1 MKILSFVSTTT
12 EGRREVHLVAD
23 KEAEKSTKKVVRGM
37 YKGVKFSKTE
47 ERDLTD
53 VTMAW
58 RVEGMETPIF
68 NYRKK
73 KTPA

>member
-1 MKILSFVSTTT
+1 MKVLTFVSTTP

-23 KEAEKSTKKVVRGM
+23 KEAEKQTKKVVRGM

-47 ERDLTD
+47 ERVINPLD
-53 VTMAW
+53 VW
-58 RVEGMETPIF
+58 RVEGFETPNF
-68 NYRKK
+68 TYRKK